1 MILNDSVIQKFHQ
14 YYIFRLY
21 DSIEIIFDY
30 IIILYDLV
38 TLKSNDS
45 FEWHDVL
52 INNRYKIKGEYD
64 L

>member
-45 FEWHDVL
+45 FE
-52 INNRYKIKGEYD
+52 
-64 L
+64 